1 MAVSPKSTSQSLEN
15 LDKTEGRLL
24 SNLQIRLQRKR
35 LPRTW
40 TAANSTVQQSKWNF
54 PKPPLFLL
62 LVHPSV
68 DPLEDQELDATDPDP
83 SPALVHARAP
93 AHPHQPTSDAEAQV
107 ETLLVLVIVI
117 VTLTA
122 VGRTVVVVHLDA
134 TFTDQTVLVPV
145 LAHLFA
151 AVI

>member
-1 MAVSPKSTSQSLEN
+1 M
-15 LDKTEGRLL
+15 
-24 SNLQIRLQRKR
+24 
-35 LPRTW
+35 
-40 TAANSTVQQSKWNF
+40 
-54 PKPPLFLL
+54 
-62 LVHPSV
+62 

-93 AHPHQPTSDAEAQV
+93 ALPHQPTSDAEAQE

-117 VTLTA
+117 VSATLTA

-145 LAHLFA
+145 LARLFA